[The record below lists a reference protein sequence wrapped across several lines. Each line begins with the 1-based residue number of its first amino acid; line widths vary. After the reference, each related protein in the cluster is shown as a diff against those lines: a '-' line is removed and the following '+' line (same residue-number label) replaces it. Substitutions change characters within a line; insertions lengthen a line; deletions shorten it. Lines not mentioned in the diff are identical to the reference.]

1 MKKLTYLLFITPL
14 FLVACIRPPVPDVE
28 QAIQEADPN
37 TIIPL
42 SSESADGYFRTALP
56 VESSPTR
63 GLILYHIQNRAD
75 IEQVELSLMR
85 LATDVFDPDEH
96 FIREGQYLSRSFV
109 SSVLRAHNPEPE
121 DFNLESEIGLNP
133 PFGSTHTFG
142 SETVENLQGDMVR
155 PFAYV
160 LEHNFVTI
168 EDNEFQ
174 LEGVA
179 IAIALNPYHWIIDR
193 NVGFEQ
199 ELRMSDTEILA
210 IGEDIAADLV
220 PLLREQ
226 EGLENVPIFL
236 GLFILKSE
244 REVIPGHF
252 ARVAYIEEG
261 RSSIASWDSVQERHF
276 RLPDPTDGIH
286 TYDINITDEFNAFR
300 NTITNY
306 FPHRY
311 GLVARVHIVDGNVYR
326 ILIDF
331 NMSFLGLSE
340 KIAFHQLLEQEVMN
354 FSPEYDIRII
364 VRSPDEQHGAVVRPP
379 GGEASV
385 HRISW

>member
-1 MKKLTYLLFITPL
+1 MKKLTYLLFIMPL
-14 FLVACIRPPVPDVE
+14 FLVACMSPPVPDVE

-42 SSESADGYFRTALP
+42 SSEATDGYFHTALP

-63 GLILYHIQNRAD
+63 GLILSHIRNRAD
-75 IEQVELSLMR
+75 MEQIEMSLMR
-85 LATDVFDPDEH
+85 LATDVFDPDE
-96 FIREGQYLSRSFV
+96 FFVREGQYLSRSFV
-109 SSVLRAHNPEPE
+109 SNVLRAHNSEPD
-121 DFNLESEIGLNP
+121 DFDRESAIGLNP
-133 PFGSTHTFG
+133 PLGSSHTFG
-142 SETVENLQGDMVR
+142 NTTVESLPEDMVR
-155 PFAYV
+155 PFIHV

-168 EDNEFQ
+168 SDNEFQ

-179 IAIALNPYHWIIDR
+179 IAIALNPYHWQRDENI
-193 NVGFEQ
+193 GFES
-199 ELRMSDTEILA
+199 ELRMSDAEILS
-210 IGEDIAADLV
+210 IGEDIAADLL

-252 ARVAYIEEG
+252 ARVTYVEEG
-261 RSSIASWDSVQERHF
+261 RSSIGSWEAVQERHF
-276 RLPDPTDGIH
+276 RLPDPTNGIH
-286 TYDINITDEFNAFR
+286 TYDVNITDEFNTFS
-300 NTITNY
+300 NTITNH

-311 GLVARVHIVDGNVYR
+311 GLVSRVHIVDGNVYR
-326 ILIDF
+326 VLIDF
-331 NMSFLGLSE
+331 NMNFLGLSE